1 MLAQNGGLMTAKP
14 TYYFWIILLALL
26 TACGT
31 APQSDEMTKVQN
43 AALAMAR
50 TGVAL
55 TQTAMPTSTLPPP
68 TFTPTATIVYPIS
81 TPIPTQPPIPIF
93 TPDAI
98 QVERWKEYENALAK
112 ALVRSSFI
120 PDQFLCEWEIL
131 GRSAQEVYV
140 WMTCASIFSAEV
152 VGDTLA
158 VIHIGTDGTVQIVE
172 TPAWPLDGVF
182 NWGANIRRMFPL
194 YVQERYF
201 SGLIHFQELKD
212 HLLWRLERLEE
223 PPLVVLS
230 AMPKV
235 TATPSPI
242 PTQPP
247 PPIFTPDVIQVERWK
262 EYQTELAK
270 VLLYG
275 YGPDA
280 YKDALCEW
288 DILEHSDQKVYVWA
302 YCAPAG
308 GGSGSLPAVI
318 QFKNDGAVQKVS
330 APAINNSTWDS
341 QIRKMFPVVVQEKLD
356 LYYFNVCVYCGRPEE
371 LRLHLLYRQTHP
383 EIPPLIVLSAIPTAT
398 PLP

>member
-1 MLAQNGGLMTAKP
+1 MTAKP

-230 AMPKV
+230 AKPIA

-247 PPIFTPDVIQVERWK
+247 GPILTPDAIQVERWK
-262 EYQTELAK
+262 EYETALAQNIIFPI
-270 VLLYG
+270 VSR
-275 YGPDA
+275 A
-280 YKDALCEW
+280 SMLCEW
-288 DILEHSDQKVYVWA
+288 DVLARSGQEIYAWA
-302 YCAPAG
+302 VCASPKG
-308 GGSGSLPAVI
+308 DDSR
-318 QFKNDGAVQKVS
+318 
-330 APAINNSTWDS
+330 PAIIHLGKDGS
-341 QIRKMFPVVVQEKLD
+341 V
-356 LYYFNVCVYCGRPEE
+356 YNVEIPKRGSSSNIDKIFPEE
-371 LRLHLLYRQTHP
+371 ARIKFSLYTGDSIFFGRLKEMYNHIDYRKVHP
-383 EIPPLIVLSAIPTAT
+383 EEPPLAVLSAMPVAT
-398 PLP
+398 PIP